1 MNAPSRYTCED
12 TFHRLD
18 DYLDRALND
27 EELRLVRAH
36 LDLCAT
42 CAREYRFEASLL
54 EQIRAKLRRIAMPE
68 DLRSRIHAALA
79 RAEQDGRAK

>member
-18 DYLDRALND
+18 DYLDRALSA
-27 EELRLVRAH
+27 EELKMVRAH
-36 LDLCAT
+36 LDLCEV

-79 RAEQDGRAK
+79 QAEKDGQPK

>member
-18 DYLDRALND
+18 DYLDRALSSD
-27 EELRLVRAH
+27 ELRMVRAH
-36 LDLCAT
+36 LDLCEA

-54 EQIRAKLRRIAMPE
+54 DQIRAKLQRIAMPE

-79 RAEQDGRAK
+79 QAEQDDRPK